1 MSDLKQQKASFDAQW
16 FRQRAGNKL
25 ADIADM
31 LQPGAKLTLVVRF
44 PDYPERDII
53 LTDDTT
59 DGAVEALERRRPGW
73 QRPA

>member
-1 MSDLKQQKASFDAQW
+1 MSQDLKQQNASFEARW
-16 FRQRAGNKL
+16 FRECAGNRL

-44 PDYPERDII
+44 PDHPERDII

-59 DGAVEALERRRPGW
+59 DGAIEALNRRRPT
-73 QRPA
+73 